1 MSAIVIQCSRGWQPA
16 HQGVIP
22 GQVGHPFLIRRKLA
36 DRGRNAWVRTVMS
49 DQSLAATV
57 GLKGGLIPRG
67 ASAPGD
73 RPVARHRCGYRVIL
87 RESPLFLTRII
98 FKVPRRPLILIIGPA
113 GVSWRVLSRTS
124 RFCCARC
131 QSMINTPLSRD
142 ADAER
147 AARSRGNLTSSGAGG
162 NKPTRNVLCPSCR
175 ARTST
180 RDMKVKVGSGAHC
193 PGLPTVD
200 YSTTSPGGIPA
211 PHQIYHGLACIRRG
225 ELGWVCSAVDLH
237 AGVRVSVSVLVRGW

>member
-1 MSAIVIQCSRGWQPA
+1 MPPMRCHSPMVSILSQALRRAHKPDVPSLDDARDRAVTNALRPMSAIVIQCSRGWQPA

-113 GVSWRVLSRTS
+113 GVSWQVLSGTS
-124 RFCCARC
+124 RF
-131 QSMINTPLSRD
+131 
-142 ADAER
+142 
-147 AARSRGNLTSSGAGG
+147 
-162 NKPTRNVLCPSCR
+162 
-175 ARTST
+175 
-180 RDMKVKVGSGAHC
+180 
-193 PGLPTVD
+193 
-200 YSTTSPGGIPA
+200 
-211 PHQIYHGLACIRRG
+211 
-225 ELGWVCSAVDLH
+225 
-237 AGVRVSVSVLVRGW
+237 